1 MSGYKKFEFD
11 NFVIEEDG
19 ETVEKAVAEPLE
31 PDPASE
37 EPGVF

>member
-19 ETVEKAVAEPLE
+19 ETVEKAVAEPL
-31 PDPASE
+31 
-37 EPGVF
+37 